1 MVKGFKDAVTVDW
14 PLMVFSILLVIM
26 PAYTAN
32 GMALLVGGGR
42 PLDGGRTLPDG
53 KRILG
58 DGKTV
63 RGTFLGII
71 FGVLAALILSLVSS
85 VIYRGIPFQGCFL
98 VGAVVSAG
106 AVGGDLLGSF
116 TKRRFNVPSGYPIP
130 FLDQLDFI
138 LMGLFSAYLANLYWN
153 VIVFT
158 PTVILVVV
166 VVTPLAHTVGNLI
179 VYKAGRK
186 RHPW

>member
-1 MVKGFKDAVTVDW
+1 MVKGFKDAVIVGW
-14 PLMVFSILLVIM
+14 ALMVLSILLVIV

-32 GMALLVGGGR
+32 GMALLLGGGK
-42 PLDGGRTLPDG
+42 PLDGGRRLPDG

-63 RGTFLGII
+63 RGTFLGILL
-71 FGVLAALILSLVSS
+71 GVLAALILSLVSS
-85 VIYRGIPFQGCFL
+85 IIYGDVPFEGCLL
-98 VGAVVSAG
+98 VGAAASVG

-116 TKRRFNVPSGYPIP
+116 TKRRFNVPSGYPVP

-138 LMGLFSAYLANLYWN
+138 VMGLFSAYLANLYWD

-158 PTVILVVV
+158 PTVILVIV
-166 VVTPLAHTVGNLI
+166 VVTPLAHTIGNLI

-186 RHPW
+186 KHPW